1 MKHKIQLQFNQHTK
15 AAEVLDQIV
24 VNRLQQ
30 IRNSLAPWE
39 GHMDAEIMDAC
50 KVLLD
55 WMKNPYDED

>member
-1 MKHKIQLQFNQHTK
+1 MTHKILLKFDQQTR

-30 IRNSLAPWE
+30 IRDSLVNRTTYQNRDV
-39 GHMDAEIMDAC
+39 MDAL

-55 WMKNPYDED
+55 WMEDPYAQD

>member
-1 MKHKIQLQFNQHTK
+1 MTHKIQLQFNQQTR

-30 IRNSLAPWE
+30 IRDGMAAWPLHKDSEVMA
-39 GHMDAEIMDAC
+39 AC

-55 WMKNPYDED
+55 WMEDPYAED

>member
-1 MKHKIQLQFNQHTK
+1 MTHKIQLQFNQQTR

-30 IRNSLAPWE
+30 IRDSLVNRTTYQNRDV
-39 GHMDAEIMDAC
+39 MDAL

-55 WMKNPYDED
+55 WMEDPYAQD